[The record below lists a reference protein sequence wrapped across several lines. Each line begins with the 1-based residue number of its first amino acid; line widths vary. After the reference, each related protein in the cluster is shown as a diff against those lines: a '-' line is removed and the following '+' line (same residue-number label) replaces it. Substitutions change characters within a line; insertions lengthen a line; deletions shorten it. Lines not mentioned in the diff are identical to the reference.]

1 MSNMNNANG
10 YENAPA
16 TLMIAVNCA
25 CCARPLLDAV
35 SVETGMGPVCRKKH
49 GFNTPDSVVELLAV
63 VSTLASILPGEV
75 YLSVVGGVST
85 AREAANKIV
94 HRIACLGLGV
104 EVAPLLLALAELGFT
119 KLAGIMTARA
129 ATVVITRTETT
140 VEVVAPFSEEFNAR
154 VRNIPTRRWVKNAN
168 GKGGRN
174 VIAAAHA
181 KALFEVLVKSFP
193 GATAHGPKGLFT
205 LALAA

>member
-1 MSNMNNANG
+1 MSNPAG

-16 TLMIAVNCA
+16 CIMIAVNCA
-25 CCARPLLDAV
+25 CCARPLLDSV

-49 GFNTPDSVVELLAV
+49 GFNTPDSEVELLSV
-63 VSTLASILPGEV
+63 VATLAAILPGEV

-94 HRIACLGLGV
+94 HRIACVGLGV

-119 KLAGIMTARA
+119 KLAGIMSTRA

-140 VEVVAPFSEEFNAR
+140 VEVVAPFSEEFNAL
-154 VRNIPTRRWVKNAN
+154 VRSVPTRRWVKNE
-168 GKGGRN
+168 GKKGGRN

-181 KALFEVLVKSFP
+181 KALLAVLVKAFP
-193 GATAHGPKGLFT
+193 GATAMGPKGLF
-205 LALAA
+205 LLAA

>member
-1 MSNMNNANG
+1 MNANG

-25 CCARPLLDAV
+25 CCSRPLLDAV

-63 VSTLASILPGEV
+63 VSTLAAILPGET
-75 YLSVVGGVST
+75 YLTVVGGVST

-94 HRIACLGLGV
+94 HRIACVGLGV

-119 KLAGIMTARA
+119 KLAGIMTERA
-129 ATVVITRTETT
+129 ATIVITRTETT
-140 VEVVAPFSEEFNAR
+140 VEVVAPYSDEFLAATR
-154 VRNIPTRRWVKNAN
+154 AIPTRRWVKNE
-168 GKGGRN
+168 GKKGGRT
-174 VIAAAHA
+174 VFAAAQA
-181 KALFEVLVKSFP
+181 KALLAALTKSFP
-193 GATAHGPKGLFT
+193 GAVAMGPKGLFK
-205 LALAA
+205 LAA